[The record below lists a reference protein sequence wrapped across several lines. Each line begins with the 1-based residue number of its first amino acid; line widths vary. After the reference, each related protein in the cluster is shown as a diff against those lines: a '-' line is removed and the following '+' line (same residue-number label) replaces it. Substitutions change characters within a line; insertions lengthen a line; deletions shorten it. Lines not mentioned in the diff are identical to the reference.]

1 MKQQVRNLQE
11 SRRLLVSN
19 DSLETAAAIA
29 LLLSTLGPVL
39 WQLWQVYQ
47 MWGEKAA

>member
-11 SRRLLVSN
+11 SRRLLASE
-19 DSLETAAAIA
+19 DGLETVAAMA
-29 LLLSTLGPVL
+29 LLFATVGPVL

-47 MWGEKAA
+47 MWDSS